1 MKKIHYLFIILALFS
16 FTYSQNY
23 HWPTIGSKA
32 MSSNFGEFRDGGYHM
47 GIDIKTLE
55 ETGWP
60 VYAVDDGYISRM
72 VTNFSG
78 YGKGLYLTLND
89 GNVAVYAHLEEFAFR
104 LETIFY
110 SLQEKNNS
118 YIVNEY
124 FSPEQFPFKKG
135 DIIGYTGNTGAS
147 FGPHLH
153 FELRNSKSQPIN
165 PLINGLNIEDYRN
178 PRVFQIGVI
187 PLSTSSKINGSS
199 IPRVYPLYAATTGGG
214 LELPDT
220 VSCFGPIGIAIEIDD
235 KIQGAKNKYQ
245 VQSIQLLVDDQNI
258 FSLNYSKLDYDE
270 KSTVNQTRENRF
282 HRLNLGSFTKLYK
295 LKTFSKSTIVN
306 ADVSGVLNLTPG
318 YHKVEIQISD
328 ASGNTTRVK
337 GTFINYPPVK
347 IAIKDVDWHDNTIEF
362 NIQPVTLNIPLTK
375 ISCYSYTAYGYPDE
389 ELTIVKSKKDRSGLR
404 IQLPKSKLGK
414 HGVSFIVK
422 NKLGVYGS
430 PLTWHDPNA
439 ERRLTEMDVDITF
452 SSIEHK
458 LIAQVK
464 TNGFTSGN
472 TSLRLLKEDEYISI
486 PLTKIQ
492 PTVYTSDLLLPS
504 LFTKTKRIDAFF
516 DGEIERIIKLDLDP
530 IVASPNK
537 QKNILSNDKNCS
549 VQITNNSLYDTS
561 LIWIEKINHP
571 VEPKGG
577 IRLSSVYQLQPFEL
591 ALKDT
596 IRIGIRYS
604 NHIKNM
610 KNISL
615 YYYNQKDGWT
625 FLPSS
630 MHSNRQVIASTLF
643 SLDAITI
650 MQDIEPPFI
659 RKVYPENGGKFH
671 YKDLKTISIIAD
683 DYLSG
688 LNSNEKSM
696 EIKLDGLTVRFAFQP
711 IKKELS
717 YYLPTP
723 LDAGEHTIEYKI
735 SDLAGNTVSG
745 LSTFLVD

>member
-1 MKKIHYLFIILALFS
+1 MKQIHYQFIILALFS

-516 DGEIERIIKLDLDP
+516 DGEIERIIQLDLDP

-537 QKNILSNDKNCS
+537 QTNILSNDKNCS

-625 FLPSS
+625 FLPST

>member
-1 MKKIHYLFIILALFS
+1 
-16 FTYSQNY
+16 
-23 HWPTIGSKA
+23 
-32 MSSNFGEFRDGGYHM
+32 M

-516 DGEIERIIKLDLDP
+516 DGEIERIIQLDLDP

-537 QKNILSNDKNCS
+537 QKSILSNDKNCS

>member
-1 MKKIHYLFIILALFS
+1 
-16 FTYSQNY
+16 
-23 HWPTIGSKA
+23 

-270 KSTVNQTRENRF
+270 KFTVNQTRENRF

-458 LIAQVK
+458 LIAQIK

-516 DGEIERIIKLDLDP
+516 DGEIERIIQLDLDP

-596 IRIGIRYS
+596 IRIGIRYG
-604 NHIKNM
+604 NKIKNM
-610 KNISL
+610 KNVSL
-615 YYYNQKDGWT
+615 YYYNQKHGWT

-630 MHSNRQVIASTLF
+630 MHSNRQVVASTLF

-696 EIKLDGLTVRFAFQP
+696 EIKLDGLTVRYAFQP

-723 LDAGEHTIEYKI
+723 LDTGEHTIEYKI

>member
-1 MKKIHYLFIILALFS
+1 MKQFHFLFIILSLFS
-16 FTYSQNY
+16 YTYSQNY

-516 DGEIERIIKLDLDP
+516 DGEIERIIQLDLDP

-537 QKNILSNDKNCS
+537 QKSILSNDKNCS

>member
-1 MKKIHYLFIILALFS
+1 MKQIHYLFIILALFS

-72 VTNFSG
+72 VSNFSG

-165 PLINGLNIEDYRN
+165 PLINGLNIEDHRN
-178 PRVFQIGVI
+178 PRVFQIGII

-199 IPRVYPLYAATTGGG
+199 IPRAYPLYAATTGGG

-458 LIAQVK
+458 LIAQIK

-516 DGEIERIIKLDLDP
+516 DGEIERIIQLDLDP

-537 QKNILSNDKNCS
+537 QKSILSNDKNCS
-549 VQITNNSLYDTS
+549 IQITNNSLYDTS

-630 MHSNRQVIASTLF
+630 MHTNRQVIASTLF

-659 RKVYPENGGKFH
+659 RKVYPENRGRFH
-671 YKDLKTISIIAD
+671 YKDLKTISVIAD

-688 LNSNEKSM
+688 LNSDEKSM
-696 EIKLDGLTVRFAFQP
+696 NMKLDDIPVRYAFQP

-723 LDAGEHTIEYKI
+723 LEAGEHTMEYKI
-735 SDLAGNTVSG
+735 SDQAGNIISG
-745 LSTFLVD
+745 MSTFMVD

>member
-516 DGEIERIIKLDLDP
+516 DGEIERIIQLDLDP

-537 QKNILSNDKNCS
+537 QKSILSNDKNCS

>member
-165 PLINGLNIEDYRN
+165 PLINGLNIEDYQN

-337 GTFINYPPVK
+337 GIFINYPPVK

-458 LIAQVK
+458 LIAQIK

-516 DGEIERIIKLDLDP
+516 DGEIERIIQLDLDP

-537 QKNILSNDKNCS
+537 QKSILSNDKNCS

-625 FLPSS
+625 FLPST

>member
-1 MKKIHYLFIILALFS
+1 MKQIHYQFIILALFS

-516 DGEIERIIKLDLDP
+516 DGEIERIIQLDLDP

-537 QKNILSNDKNCS
+537 QTNILSNDKNCS

>member
-1 MKKIHYLFIILALFS
+1 MKQIHYLFIILALFS

>member
-1 MKKIHYLFIILALFS
+1 MKQIHCLFIILALFS

-32 MSSNFGEFRDGGYHM
+32 ISSNFGEFRDGGYHM

-124 FSPEQFPFKKG
+124 FSPEQFPFNKG

-178 PRVFQIGVI
+178 PRVFQIGII

-199 IPRVYPLYAATTGGG
+199 IPRAYPLYAATTGGG

-295 LKTFSKSTIVN
+295 LKTFSNSTIVN
-306 ADVSGVLNLTPG
+306 AGISGILNLTPG

-347 IAIKDVDWHDNTIEF
+347 IAIRDVEWNDNTIEF

-389 ELTIVKSKKDRSGLR
+389 ELTIIKSKKDRSGLR

-472 TSLRLLKEDEYISI
+472 TSLRILKEDEYISI

-504 LFTKTKRIDAFF
+504 LFKKTKRIDAFF
-516 DGEIERIIKLDLDP
+516 DGEIERIIQVNLDP

-537 QKNILSNDKNCS
+537 LTNILSNDKNCS
-549 VQITNNSLYDTS
+549 IQISNTSLYDTS
-561 LIWIEKINHP
+561 LVWIEKINHP

-577 IRLSSVYQLQPFEL
+577 TRLSSVYQLQPFEL

-630 MHSNRQVIASTLF
+630 MHTNRQVIASTLF

-650 MQDIEPPFI
+650 MQDIEPPFK
-659 RKVYPENGGKFH
+659 RKVYPENGGRFH
-671 YKDLKTISIIAD
+671 YKDLKTISVIAD

-688 LNSNEKSM
+688 LNSDEKSM
-696 EIKLDGLTVRFAFQP
+696 SMKLDDIPVRYAFQP

-723 LDAGEHTIEYKI
+723 LEAGEHTMEYKI
-735 SDLAGNTVSG
+735 SDQAGNIMSG
-745 LSTFLVD
+745 ISTFMVD

>member
-1 MKKIHYLFIILALFS
+1 M
-16 FTYSQNY
+16 
-23 HWPTIGSKA
+23 
-32 MSSNFGEFRDGGYHM
+32 
-47 GIDIKTLE
+47 
-55 ETGWP
+55 
-60 VYAVDDGYISRM
+60 
-72 VTNFSG
+72 
-78 YGKGLYLTLND
+78 
-89 GNVAVYAHLEEFAFR
+89 
-104 LETIFY
+104 
-110 SLQEKNNS
+110 
-118 YIVNEY
+118 
-124 FSPEQFPFKKG
+124 
-135 DIIGYTGNTGAS
+135 
-147 FGPHLH
+147 
-153 FELRNSKSQPIN
+153 
-165 PLINGLNIEDYRN
+165 
-178 PRVFQIGVI
+178 
-187 PLSTSSKINGSS
+187 
-199 IPRVYPLYAATTGGG
+199 YPLYAATTGGG

-458 LIAQVK
+458 LIAQIK

-516 DGEIERIIKLDLDP
+516 DGEIERIIQLDLDP

-537 QKNILSNDKNCS
+537 QKSILSNDKNCS
-549 VQITNNSLYDTS
+549 IQITNNSLYDTS

-696 EIKLDGLTVRFAFQP
+696 EIKLDGLTVRYAFQP

-723 LDAGEHTIEYKI
+723 LDTGEHTIEYKI

>member
-1 MKKIHYLFIILALFS
+1 
-16 FTYSQNY
+16 
-23 HWPTIGSKA
+23 
-32 MSSNFGEFRDGGYHM
+32 
-47 GIDIKTLE
+47 
-55 ETGWP
+55 
-60 VYAVDDGYISRM
+60 
-72 VTNFSG
+72 
-78 YGKGLYLTLND
+78 
-89 GNVAVYAHLEEFAFR
+89 
-104 LETIFY
+104 
-110 SLQEKNNS
+110 
-118 YIVNEY
+118 
-124 FSPEQFPFKKG
+124 
-135 DIIGYTGNTGAS
+135 
-147 FGPHLH
+147 
-153 FELRNSKSQPIN
+153 
-165 PLINGLNIEDYRN
+165 
-178 PRVFQIGVI
+178 
-187 PLSTSSKINGSS
+187 
-199 IPRVYPLYAATTGGG
+199 VYPLYAATTGGG

-295 LKTFSKSTIVN
+295 LKTFSNSTIVN
-306 ADVSGVLNLTPG
+306 AGVSGILNLTPG

-347 IAIKDVDWHDNTIEF
+347 IAIRDVEWNDNTIEF

-389 ELTIVKSKKDRSGLR
+389 ELTIIKSKKDRSGIR

-472 TSLRLLKEDEYISI
+472 TSLRILKEDEYISI

-516 DGEIERIIKLDLDP
+516 DGEIERIIQVNLDP
-530 IVASPNK
+530 IVASPSK
-537 QKNILSNDKNCS
+537 QTSIVSNDKNCS
-549 VQITNNSLYDTS
+549 IQITNNSLYDTS
-561 LIWIEKINHP
+561 LVWIEKINHP

-577 IRLSSVYQLQPFEL
+577 TRLSSVYQLQPFEL

-630 MHSNRQVIASTLF
+630 MHTNRQVIASTLF

-659 RKVYPENGGKFH
+659 RKVYPENRGRFH
-671 YKDLKTISIIAD
+671 YKDLKTISVIAD

-688 LNSNEKSM
+688 LNSDEKSM
-696 EIKLDGLTVRFAFQP
+696 NMKLDDIPVRYAFQP

-723 LDAGEHTIEYKI
+723 LEAGEHTMEYKI
-735 SDLAGNTVSG
+735 SDQAGNIISG
-745 LSTFLVD
+745 MSTFMVD

>member
-1 MKKIHYLFIILALFS
+1 MKQIHYLFIILALFS

-72 VTNFSG
+72 VSNFSG

-110 SLQEKNNS
+110 TLQKKNNS

-124 FSPEQFPFKKG
+124 FLPEQFPFKKG

-153 FELRNSKSQPIN
+153 FELRNNKSQPIN
-165 PLINGLNIEDYRN
+165 PLINGLNIEDHRN
-178 PRVFQIGVI
+178 PRVFQIGII

-199 IPRVYPLYAATTGGG
+199 IPRAYPLYAATTGGG

-295 LKTFSKSTIVN
+295 LETFSNSTIVN
-306 ADVSGVLNLTPG
+306 AGVSGILNLTPG

-347 IAIKDVDWHDNTIEF
+347 IAIRDVEWNDNTIEF

-389 ELTIVKSKKDRSGLR
+389 ELTIIKSKKDRSGLR

-472 TSLRLLKEDEYISI
+472 TSLRILKEDEYISI

-516 DGEIERIIKLDLDP
+516 DGEIERIIQVNLDP
-530 IVASPNK
+530 IVASPSK
-537 QKNILSNDKNCS
+537 QTSIVSNDKNCS
-549 VQITNNSLYDTS
+549 IQITNTSLYDTS
-561 LIWIEKINHP
+561 LVWIEKINHP

-577 IRLSSVYQLQPFEL
+577 TRLSSVYQLQPFEL

-630 MHSNRQVIASTLF
+630 MHTNRQVIASTLF

-659 RKVYPENGGKFH
+659 RKVYPENRGRFH
-671 YKDLKTISIIAD
+671 YKDLKTISVIAD

-688 LNSNEKSM
+688 LNSDEKSM
-696 EIKLDGLTVRFAFQP
+696 NMKLDDIPVRYAFQP

-723 LDAGEHTIEYKI
+723 LEAGEHTMEYKI
-735 SDLAGNTVSG
+735 SDQAGNTISG
-745 LSTFLVD
+745 MSTFMVD

>member
-1 MKKIHYLFIILALFS
+1 MKQIHFLFIILSLFS
-16 FTYSQNY
+16 YTYSQNY

-60 VYAVDDGYISRM
+60 VYAVEDGYISRM
-72 VTNFSG
+72 VSNFSG

-165 PLINGLNIEDYRN
+165 PLINGLNIEDHRN
-178 PRVFQIGVI
+178 PRVFQIGII

-199 IPRVYPLYAATTGGG
+199 IPRAYPLYAATTGGG

-458 LIAQVK
+458 LIAQIK

-516 DGEIERIIKLDLDP
+516 DGEIERIIQLDLDP

-537 QKNILSNDKNCS
+537 QKSILSNDKNCS
-549 VQITNNSLYDTS
+549 IQITNNSLYDTS

-630 MHSNRQVIASTLF
+630 MHTNRQVIASTLF

-659 RKVYPENGGKFH
+659 RKVYPENRGRFH
-671 YKDLKTISIIAD
+671 YKDLKTISVIAD

-688 LNSNEKSM
+688 LNSDEKSM
-696 EIKLDGLTVRFAFQP
+696 NMKLDDIPVRYAFQP

-723 LDAGEHTIEYKI
+723 LEAGEHTMEYKI
-735 SDLAGNTVSG
+735 SDQAGNIISG
-745 LSTFLVD
+745 MSTFMVD

>member
-1 MKKIHYLFIILALFS
+1 MKQIHYLFIILALFS

-72 VTNFSG
+72 VSNFSG

-110 SLQEKNNS
+110 TLQKKNNS

-124 FSPEQFPFKKG
+124 FLPEQFPFKKG

-165 PLINGLNIEDYRN
+165 PLINGLNIEDHRN
-178 PRVFQIGVI
+178 PRVFQIGII

-199 IPRVYPLYAATTGGG
+199 IPRAYPLYAATTGGG

-295 LKTFSKSTIVN
+295 LETFSNSTIVN
-306 ADVSGVLNLTPG
+306 AGVSGILNLTPG

-347 IAIKDVDWHDNTIEF
+347 IAIRDVEWNDNTIEF

-389 ELTIVKSKKDRSGLR
+389 ELTIIKSKKDRSGLR

-472 TSLRLLKEDEYISI
+472 TSLRILKEDEYISI

-516 DGEIERIIKLDLDP
+516 DGEIERIIQVNLDP
-530 IVASPNK
+530 IVASPSK
-537 QKNILSNDKNCS
+537 QTSIVSNDKNCS
-549 VQITNNSLYDTS
+549 IQITNNSLYDTS
-561 LIWIEKINHP
+561 LVWIEKINHP

-577 IRLSSVYQLQPFEL
+577 TRLSSVYQLQPFEL

-630 MHSNRQVIASTLF
+630 MHTNRQVIASTLF

-659 RKVYPENGGKFH
+659 RKVYPENRGRFH
-671 YKDLKTISIIAD
+671 YKDLKTISVIAD

-688 LNSNEKSM
+688 LNSDEKSM
-696 EIKLDGLTVRFAFQP
+696 NMKLDDIPVRYAFQP

-723 LDAGEHTIEYKI
+723 LEAGEHTMEYKI
-735 SDLAGNTVSG
+735 SDQAGNIISG
-745 LSTFLVD
+745 MSTFMVD

>member
-1 MKKIHYLFIILALFS
+1 MKQFHRLLIIILFS
-16 FTYSQNY
+16 TTVNGQNY

-32 MSSNFGEFRDGGYHM
+32 ISSNFGEFRDGGYHM
-47 GIDIKTLE
+47 GIDIKTLG

-60 VYAVDDGYISRM
+60 VYAVEDGYISRM
-72 VTNFSG
+72 VSNFSG
-78 YGKGLYLTLND
+78 YGKGLYLTLKD

-104 LETIFY
+104 LETVLY
-110 SLQEKNNS
+110 SLQAKNNS

-124 FSPEQFPFKKG
+124 FSPKQFPFKKG
-135 DIIGYTGNTGAS
+135 DVIGYTGNTGSS

-178 PRVFQIGVI
+178 PRVIQIGII

-199 IPRVYPLYAATTGGG
+199 IPRAYPLFAASTGGG

-220 VSCFGPIGIAIEIDD
+220 VSCFGPIGIAIEVDD

-258 FSLNYSKLDYDE
+258 FSLNYNELDYDQ
-270 KSTVNQTRENRF
+270 KPTVNQTRENRF

-295 LKTFSKSTIVN
+295 LNTFSNSTIVKTG
-306 ADVSGVLNLTPG
+306 ASGVLNLTPG
-318 YHKVEIQISD
+318 YHKIEIQISD

-347 IAIKDVDWHDNTIEF
+347 IAIKDVEWYDNTIEF

-389 ELTIVKSKKDRSGLR
+389 ELTIVNTKKNRSGLR

-414 HGVSFIVK
+414 HGVSFIAK

-430 PLTWHDPNA
+430 PLTWHDPNS

-458 LIAQVK
+458 LIAQIK
-464 TNGFTSGN
+464 TNGFTSGS

-492 PTVYTSDLLLPS
+492 PTVYTSNLLLPS

-516 DGEIERIIKLDLDP
+516 NGEIERIIQLNLDP

-537 QKNILSNDKNCS
+537 QVNILSNDKNCS

-577 IRLSSVYQLQPFEL
+577 TRLSSVYQLQPFEL

-596 IRIGIRYS
+596 IRIGIRYG
-604 NHIKNM
+604 NKIKNM

-615 YYYNQKDGWT
+615 YYYNQKHGWT

-630 MHSNRQVIASTLF
+630 MHSNRQIISSTLF

-659 RKVYPENGGKFH
+659 RKVFPEDGGKFH

-696 EIKLDGLTVRFAFQP
+696 EIKLDGLTVRYAFQP

-723 LDAGEHTIEYKI
+723 LDAGEHTMEYKI

>member
-1 MKKIHYLFIILALFS
+1 MKQFHRLLIIILF
-16 FTYSQNY
+16 FTAVNGQNY
-23 HWPTIGSKA
+23 QWPTIGSKA
-32 MSSNFGEFRDGGYHM
+32 ISSNFGEFRDGGYHM

-60 VYAVDDGYISRM
+60 VYAIEDGYISRM
-72 VTNFSG
+72 VSNFSG
-78 YGKGLYLTLND
+78 YGKALYLTLND

-104 LETIFY
+104 LETILY
-110 SLQEKNNS
+110 SLKAKNNS

-165 PLINGLNIEDYRN
+165 PLINGLNIDDYRN
-178 PRVFQIGVI
+178 PRVLQIGII

-199 IPRVYPLYAATTGGG
+199 IPRAYPLFAASTGGG

-220 VSCFGPIGIAIEIDD
+220 ISCFGPIGIAIEIDD

-245 VQSIQLLVDDQNI
+245 IQSIQLLVDDQNV
-258 FSLNYSKLDYDE
+258 FSLNYSKLDFEQKY
-270 KSTVNQTRENRF
+270 TVNQTRENRF

-295 LKTFSKSTIVN
+295 LNTFSNSTIV
-306 ADVSGVLNLTPG
+306 DSGPSGALNFTPG

-347 IAIKDVDWHDNTIEF
+347 VAIKDVEWHDNTIEF

-389 ELTIVKSKKDRSGLR
+389 ELSIVKSKKDRSGLR
-404 IQLPKSKLGK
+404 IHLPKSKLGK

-430 PLTWHDPNA
+430 PLTWHDPNS
-439 ERRLTEMDVDITF
+439 ERRLTEMDIDITF
-452 SSIEHK
+452 STIEHK
-458 LIAQVK
+458 LIAQIE
-464 TNGFTSGN
+464 TNGFTSGK

-492 PTVYTSDLLLPS
+492 PTVYTSDLLVPS
-504 LFTKTKRIDAFF
+504 IFKKTKRIDAFF
-516 DGEIERIIKLDLDP
+516 DGEIERIIQLNIDP

-537 QKNILSNDKNCS
+537 LTNILSNDKDCS
-549 VQITNNSLYDTS
+549 IQITNNSLYDTS
-561 LIWIEKINHP
+561 LVWIEKIKHP

-577 IRLSSVYQLQPFEL
+577 TRVSSVYQLQPFEL

-596 IRIGIRYS
+596 IRIGIRY
-604 NHIKNM
+604 NNKIKNM
-610 KNISL
+610 KNLSL
-615 YYYNQKDGWT
+615 YYYNQKHGWT
-625 FLPSS
+625 FLPSK
-630 MHSNRQVIASTLF
+630 MNKNRQVISSTLF
-643 SLDAITI
+643 TLDAISI
-650 MQDIEPPFI
+650 MQDIDPPFV

-671 YKDLKTISIIAD
+671 YKDLRTISIIAD

-688 LNSNEKSM
+688 LNPDEKSM
-696 EIKLDGLTVRFAFQP
+696 SMKLDNIPVRYAFQP
-711 IKKELS
+711 IIKELS
-717 YYLPTP
+717 YYLPSP
-723 LDAGEHTIEYKI
+723 LEAGEHTIEYKI
-735 SDLAGNTVSG
+735 SDQAGNIMSG
-745 LSTFLVD
+745 SSTFIVD

>member
-199 IPRVYPLYAATTGGG
+199 IPRTYPLYAATTGGG

-235 KIQGAKNKYQ
+235 KIQAAKNKYQ

-295 LKTFSKSTIVN
+295 LKTFSNSTIVN
-306 ADVSGVLNLTPG
+306 AGVSGILNLTPG

-347 IAIKDVDWHDNTIEF
+347 IAIRDVEWNDNTIEF

-389 ELTIVKSKKDRSGLR
+389 ELTIIKSKKDRSGLR

-472 TSLRLLKEDEYISI
+472 TSLRILKEDEYISI

-504 LFTKTKRIDAFF
+504 LFNKTKRIDAFF
-516 DGEIERIIKLDLDP
+516 DGKIERIIQVNLDP
-530 IVASPNK
+530 IVASPSK
-537 QKNILSNDKNCS
+537 QTNIVSNDKNCS
-549 VQITNNSLYDTS
+549 IQITNNSLYDTS

-577 IRLSSVYQLQPFEL
+577 ARLSSVYQLQPFEL

-630 MHSNRQVIASTLF
+630 MHTNRQVIASTLF

-659 RKVYPENGGKFH
+659 RKVYPENKGRFH
-671 YKDLKTISIIAD
+671 YKDLKTIYVIAD

-688 LNSNEKSM
+688 LNSDEKSM
-696 EIKLDGLTVRFAFQP
+696 SMKLDDIPVRYAFQP

-723 LDAGEHTIEYKI
+723 LEAGEHIMEYKI
-735 SDLAGNTVSG
+735 SDQAGNIISG
-745 LSTFLVD
+745 MSTFMVD

>member
-1 MKKIHYLFIILALFS
+1 MKHVHSLFIILLLIS
-16 FTYSQNY
+16 PIYSQNY

-60 VYAVDDGYISRM
+60 VYAIDDGYISRM
-72 VTNFSG
+72 VANFSG

-104 LETIFY
+104 LETILY
-110 SLQEKNNS
+110 SLQAKNNS

-135 DIIGYTGNTGAS
+135 DVIGYTGNTGAS

-153 FELRNSKSQPIN
+153 FELRNNKSQPIN

-178 PRVFQIGVI
+178 PRVHQIGII

-199 IPRVYPLYAATTGGG
+199 IPRAYPLFAANAGGG
-214 LELPDT
+214 LEFPDT
-220 VSCFGPIGIAIEIDD
+220 ISCFGPIGLAIEIDD
-235 KIQGAKNKYQ
+235 KIQGVRNKYQ
-245 VQSIQLLVDDQNI
+245 VQSIQLLVDDQNV
-258 FSLNYSKLDYDE
+258 FSLNYNKLDFSQ
-270 KSTVNQTRENRF
+270 KHTVNQTRENRF
-282 HRLNLGSFTKLYK
+282 QRLNLGSFTKLYK
-295 LKTFSKSTIVN
+295 QDTFSNSTLVKEG
-306 ADVSGVLNLTPG
+306 VSGVLNLTPG
-318 YHKVEIQISD
+318 YHKIEIQISD

-337 GTFINYPPVK
+337 GTLINYPPVK
-347 IAIKDVDWHDNTIEF
+347 MAIKDVEWHDNTIEF
-362 NIQPVTLNIPLTK
+362 NIQPVSLNIPITK

-404 IQLPKSKLGK
+404 IHLPKSKLGK
-414 HGVSFIVK
+414 HGISFITK

-439 ERRLTEMDVDITF
+439 ERRLTEMDVNISF

-458 LIAQVK
+458 IIAQVK

-472 TSLRLLKEDEYISI
+472 TSLRVLKEDEYIAI

-504 LFTKTKRIDAFF
+504 LFRKSKRIDAYF
-516 DGEIERIIKLDLDP
+516 DGEIERIIQLNLDLL
-530 IVASPNK
+530 VASPNNK
-537 QKNILSNDKNCS
+537 SNVLSNDKNCS
-549 VQITNNSLYDTS
+549 MQITNNSLYDTS
-561 LIWIEKINHP
+561 LVWIEEINHP

-577 IRLSSVYQLQPFEL
+577 TRLTSVYQLQPFEL

-596 IRIGIRYS
+596 VRIGIRY
-604 NHIKNM
+604 NNQIKDM

-615 YYYNQKDGWT
+615 YYYNQKHGWT

-630 MHSNRQVIASTLF
+630 INKNRQVVSSTLH
-643 SLDAITI
+643 SLDAISI

-659 RKVYPENGGKFH
+659 RKVYPENNGRFH
-671 YKDLKTISIIAD
+671 YKDLKTIYIIAD
-683 DYLSG
+683 DHLSG
-688 LNSNEKSM
+688 LNSDEKSM
-696 EIKLDGLTVRFAFQP
+696 EMKLDGLSVRYAFQP
-711 IKKELS
+711 IKKQLS
-717 YYLPTP
+717 FYLPTP
-723 LDAGEHTIEYKI
+723 LDAGEHKMEYTV
-735 SDLAGNTVSG
+735 SDNAGNTISG
-745 LSTFLVD
+745 SSTFLVD

>member
-1 MKKIHYLFIILALFS
+1 
-16 FTYSQNY
+16 
-23 HWPTIGSKA
+23 

-199 IPRVYPLYAATTGGG
+199 IPRAYPLYAATTGGG

-295 LKTFSKSTIVN
+295 LKTFSNSTIIN
-306 ADVSGVLNLTPG
+306 AGVSGMLNLTPG

-347 IAIKDVDWHDNTIEF
+347 IAIRDVEWNDNTIEF

-389 ELTIVKSKKDRSGLR
+389 ELTIIKSKKDRSGLR

-439 ERRLTEMDVDITF
+439 ERRLTELDVDITF

-472 TSLRLLKEDEYISI
+472 TSLRILKEDEYISI

-504 LFTKTKRIDAFF
+504 LFKKTKRIDAFF
-516 DGEIERIIKLDLDP
+516 DGEIERIIQVNLDP

-537 QKNILSNDKNCS
+537 QTSVISNDKNCS
-549 VQITNNSLYDTS
+549 IQITNTSLYDTS

-577 IRLSSVYQLQPFEL
+577 TRLSSVYQLQPFEL

-604 NHIKNM
+604 NQIKNM
-610 KNISL
+610 KNVSL

-630 MHSNRQVIASTLF
+630 MHTNRQVIASTLF

-671 YKDLKTISIIAD
+671 YKDLKTISVIAD

-688 LNSNEKSM
+688 LNSDEKSM
-696 EIKLDGLTVRFAFQP
+696 SMKLDDIPVRYAFQP

-723 LDAGEHTIEYKI
+723 LEDGEHTMEYKI
-735 SDLAGNTVSG
+735 SDQAGNIISG
-745 LSTFLVD
+745 ISTFMVD

>member
-1 MKKIHYLFIILALFS
+1 MKQIHYLFIILALFS

-110 SLQEKNNS
+110 SLQAKNNS

-199 IPRVYPLYAATTGGG
+199 IPRAYPLYAATTGGG

-295 LKTFSKSTIVN
+295 LETFSNSTIVN
-306 ADVSGVLNLTPG
+306 AGVSGILNLTPG

-347 IAIKDVDWHDNTIEF
+347 IAIRDVEWNDSTIEF

-389 ELTIVKSKKDRSGLR
+389 ELTIIKSKKDRSGLR

-472 TSLRLLKEDEYISI
+472 TSLRILKEDEYISI

-504 LFTKTKRIDAFF
+504 LFNKTKRIDAFF
-516 DGEIERIIKLDLDP
+516 DGEIERIIQVNLDP
-530 IVASPNK
+530 IVASPSK
-537 QKNILSNDKNCS
+537 QTNIVSNDKNCS
-549 VQITNNSLYDTS
+549 IQITNNSLYDTS
-561 LIWIEKINHP
+561 LVWIEKINHP

-577 IRLSSVYQLQPFEL
+577 TRLSSVYQLQPFEL

-630 MHSNRQVIASTLF
+630 MHTNRQVIASTLF

-659 RKVYPENGGKFH
+659 RKVYPENRGRFH
-671 YKDLKTISIIAD
+671 YKDLKTISVIAD

-688 LNSNEKSM
+688 LNSDEKSM
-696 EIKLDGLTVRFAFQP
+696 NMKLDDIPVRYAFQP

-723 LDAGEHTIEYKI
+723 LEAGEHTMEYKI
-735 SDLAGNTVSG
+735 SDQAGNIISG
-745 LSTFLVD
+745 ISTFMVD

>member
-1 MKKIHYLFIILALFS
+1 MKHIHCLFIILALFS

-110 SLQEKNNS
+110 SLQAKNNS

-124 FSPEQFPFKKG
+124 FSPEQFPFNKG

-178 PRVFQIGVI
+178 PRVFQIGII

-199 IPRVYPLYAATTGGG
+199 IPRAYPLYAATTGGG

-282 HRLNLGSFTKLYK
+282 HRLNLGTFTKLYK
-295 LKTFSKSTIVN
+295 LKTFSNSTIVN
-306 ADVSGVLNLTPG
+306 AGISGILNLTPG

-347 IAIKDVDWHDNTIEF
+347 IAIRDVEWNDNTIEF

-389 ELTIVKSKKDRSGLR
+389 ELTIIKSKKDRSGLR

-472 TSLRLLKEDEYISI
+472 TSLRILKEDEYISI

-504 LFTKTKRIDAFF
+504 LFKKTKRIDAFF
-516 DGEIERIIKLDLDP
+516 DGEIERIIQVNLDP

-537 QKNILSNDKNCS
+537 LTNILSNDKNCS
-549 VQITNNSLYDTS
+549 IQISNTSLYDTS
-561 LIWIEKINHP
+561 LVWIEKINHP

-577 IRLSSVYQLQPFEL
+577 TRLSSVYQLQPFEL

-630 MHSNRQVIASTLF
+630 MHTNRQVIASTLF

-659 RKVYPENGGKFH
+659 RMVYPENGGRFH
-671 YKDLKTISIIAD
+671 YKDLKTISVIAD

-688 LNSNEKSM
+688 LNSDETSM
-696 EIKLDGLTVRFAFQP
+696 SMKLDDIPVRYAFQP

-723 LDAGEHTIEYKI
+723 LEAGEHTMEYKI
-735 SDLAGNTVSG
+735 SDQAGNTISG
-745 LSTFLVD
+745 MSTFMVD

>member
-1 MKKIHYLFIILALFS
+1 MKQIHCLFIILALFS

-124 FSPEQFPFKKG
+124 FSPEQFPFNKG

-153 FELRNSKSQPIN
+153 FKLRNSKSQPIN

-178 PRVFQIGVI
+178 PRVFQIGII

-199 IPRVYPLYAATTGGG
+199 IPRAYPLYAATTGGG

-295 LKTFSKSTIVN
+295 LKTFSNSTIVN
-306 ADVSGVLNLTPG
+306 AGISGILNLTPG

-347 IAIKDVDWHDNTIEF
+347 IAIRDVEWNDNTIEF

-389 ELTIVKSKKDRSGLR
+389 ELTIIKSKKDRSGLR

-472 TSLRLLKEDEYISI
+472 TSLRILKEDEYISI

-504 LFTKTKRIDAFF
+504 LFKKTKRIDAFF
-516 DGEIERIIKLDLDP
+516 DGEIERIIQVNLDP

-537 QKNILSNDKNCS
+537 LTNILSNDKNCS
-549 VQITNNSLYDTS
+549 IQISNTSLYDTS
-561 LIWIEKINHP
+561 LVWIEKINHP

-577 IRLSSVYQLQPFEL
+577 TRLSSVYQLQPFEL

-630 MHSNRQVIASTLF
+630 MHTNRQVIASTLF

-650 MQDIEPPFI
+650 MQDIEPPFK
-659 RKVYPENGGKFH
+659 RKVYPENGGRFH
-671 YKDLKTISIIAD
+671 YKDLKTISVIAD

-688 LNSNEKSM
+688 LNSDEKSM
-696 EIKLDGLTVRFAFQP
+696 SMKLDDIPVRYAFQP

-723 LDAGEHTIEYKI
+723 LEAGEHTMEYKI
-735 SDLAGNTVSG
+735 SDQAGNIMSG
-745 LSTFLVD
+745 ISTFMVD

>member
-1 MKKIHYLFIILALFS
+1 
-16 FTYSQNY
+16 
-23 HWPTIGSKA
+23 

-458 LIAQVK
+458 LIAQIK

-516 DGEIERIIKLDLDP
+516 DGEIERIIQLDLDP

-596 IRIGIRYS
+596 IRIGIRYG
-604 NHIKNM
+604 NKIKNM
-610 KNISL
+610 KNVSL
-615 YYYNQKDGWT
+615 YYYNQKHGWT

-630 MHSNRQVIASTLF
+630 MHSNRQVVASTLF

-696 EIKLDGLTVRFAFQP
+696 EIKLDGLTVRYAFQP

-723 LDAGEHTIEYKI
+723 LDTGEHTIEYKI

>member
-199 IPRVYPLYAATTGGG
+199 IPRAYPLYAATTGGG

-295 LKTFSKSTIVN
+295 LKTFSNSTIVN
-306 ADVSGVLNLTPG
+306 AGVSGILNLTPG

-347 IAIKDVDWHDNTIEF
+347 IAIRDVEWNDNTIEF

-389 ELTIVKSKKDRSGLR
+389 ELTIIKSKKDRSGLR

-472 TSLRLLKEDEYISI
+472 TSLRILKEDEYISI

-504 LFTKTKRIDAFF
+504 LFNKTKRIDAFF
-516 DGEIERIIKLDLDP
+516 DGEIERIIQVNLDP
-530 IVASPNK
+530 IVASPSK
-537 QKNILSNDKNCS
+537 QTSIVSNDKNCS
-549 VQITNNSLYDTS
+549 IQITNNSLYDTS

-577 IRLSSVYQLQPFEL
+577 ARLSSVYQLQPFEL

-630 MHSNRQVIASTLF
+630 MHTNRQVIASTLF

-659 RKVYPENGGKFH
+659 RKVYPENKGRFH
-671 YKDLKTISIIAD
+671 YKDLKTIYVIAD

-688 LNSNEKSM
+688 LNSDEKSM
-696 EIKLDGLTVRFAFQP
+696 SMKLDDIPVRYAFQP

-723 LDAGEHTIEYKI
+723 LEAGEHTMEYKI
-735 SDLAGNTVSG
+735 SDQAGNIISG
-745 LSTFLVD
+745 ISTFMVD

>member
-1 MKKIHYLFIILALFS
+1 MKQIHYQFIILALFS

-458 LIAQVK
+458 LIAQIK

-516 DGEIERIIKLDLDP
+516 DGEIERIIQLDLDP

-537 QKNILSNDKNCS
+537 QKSILSNDKNCS

-696 EIKLDGLTVRFAFQP
+696 GIKLDGLTVRYAFQP

>member
-1 MKKIHYLFIILALFS
+1 MKKIHYLFIILALYS

-55 ETGWP
+55 KTGWP

-110 SLQEKNNS
+110 IFQEKNNS

-199 IPRVYPLYAATTGGG
+199 IPRAYPLYAATTGGG

-295 LKTFSKSTIVN
+295 LKTFSNSTIVN
-306 ADVSGVLNLTPG
+306 AGVSGILNLTPG

-347 IAIKDVDWHDNTIEF
+347 IAIRDVEWNDNTIEF

-389 ELTIVKSKKDRSGLR
+389 ELTIIKSKKDRSGLR

-439 ERRLTEMDVDITF
+439 ERRLTELDVDITF

-472 TSLRLLKEDEYISI
+472 TSLRILKEDEYISI

-504 LFTKTKRIDAFF
+504 LFKKTKRIDAFF
-516 DGEIERIIKLDLDP
+516 DGEIERIIQVNLDP

-537 QKNILSNDKNCS
+537 QTSVISNDKNCS
-549 VQITNNSLYDTS
+549 IQITNTSLYDTS
-561 LIWIEKINHP
+561 LVWIEKINHP

-577 IRLSSVYQLQPFEL
+577 TRLSSVYQLQPFEL

-604 NHIKNM
+604 NQIKNM
-610 KNISL
+610 KNVSL

-625 FLPSS
+625 FLPSL
-630 MHSNRQVIASTLF
+630 MHTNRQVIASTLF

-659 RKVYPENGGKFH
+659 RKVYPQNGGRFH
-671 YKDLKTISIIAD
+671 YKDLKTISVIAD

-688 LNSNEKSM
+688 LNSDEKSM
-696 EIKLDGLTVRFAFQP
+696 SMKLDDIPVRYAFQP

-723 LDAGEHTIEYKI
+723 LEAGEHTMEYKI
-735 SDLAGNTVSG
+735 SDQAGNIISG
-745 LSTFLVD
+745 ISTFMVD

>member
-199 IPRVYPLYAATTGGG
+199 IPRAYPLYAATTGGG

-295 LKTFSKSTIVN
+295 LKTFSNSTIVN
-306 ADVSGVLNLTPG
+306 AGVSGILNLTPG

-347 IAIKDVDWHDNTIEF
+347 IAIRDVEWNDNTIEF

-389 ELTIVKSKKDRSGLR
+389 ELTIIKSKKDRSGLR

-472 TSLRLLKEDEYISI
+472 TSLRILKEDEYISI

-504 LFTKTKRIDAFF
+504 LFNKTKRIDAFF
-516 DGEIERIIKLDLDP
+516 DGEIERIIQVNLDP
-530 IVASPNK
+530 IVASPSK
-537 QKNILSNDKNCS
+537 QTNIVSNDKNCS
-549 VQITNNSLYDTS
+549 IQITNNSLYDTS

-577 IRLSSVYQLQPFEL
+577 ARLSSVYQLQPFEL

-630 MHSNRQVIASTLF
+630 MHTNRQVIASTLF

-659 RKVYPENGGKFH
+659 RKVYPENKGRFH
-671 YKDLKTISIIAD
+671 YKDLKTISVIAD

-688 LNSNEKSM
+688 LNSDEKSM
-696 EIKLDGLTVRFAFQP
+696 SMKLDDIPVRYAFQP

-723 LDAGEHTIEYKI
+723 LEAGEHTMEYKI
-735 SDLAGNTVSG
+735 SDQAGNTISG
-745 LSTFLVD
+745 MSSFMVD

>member
-1 MKKIHYLFIILALFS
+1 MKRIHYLFIILALFS

-458 LIAQVK
+458 LIAQIK

-516 DGEIERIIKLDLDP
+516 DGEIERIIQLDLDP

-537 QKNILSNDKNCS
+537 QKSILSNDKNCS

-577 IRLSSVYQLQPFEL
+577 TRLSSVYQLQPFEL

-625 FLPSS
+625 FLPST

-696 EIKLDGLTVRFAFQP
+696 EIKLDGLLVRYAFQP

>member
-1 MKKIHYLFIILALFS
+1 MKKFHYLFIILALYS

-516 DGEIERIIKLDLDP
+516 DGEIERIIQLDLDP

-537 QKNILSNDKNCS
+537 QKSILSNDKNCS

-625 FLPSS
+625 FLPST

-696 EIKLDGLTVRFAFQP
+696 EIKLDGLLVRYAFQP

>member
-1 MKKIHYLFIILALFS
+1 MKRVHRLFIILLLIS
-16 FTYSQNY
+16 PIYSQNY

-32 MSSNFGEFRDGGYHM
+32 LSSNFGEFRDGGYHM

-60 VYAVDDGYISRM
+60 VYAIDDGYISRM
-72 VTNFSG
+72 VANFSG

-104 LETIFY
+104 LETILY
-110 SLQEKNNS
+110 SLQAKNNS

-135 DIIGYTGNTGAS
+135 DVIGYTGNTGAS

-153 FELRNSKSQPIN
+153 FELRNNKSQPIN

-178 PRVFQIGVI
+178 PRVHQIGII

-199 IPRVYPLYAATTGGG
+199 IPRAYPLFAANTGGG
-214 LELPDT
+214 LEFPDT
-220 VSCFGPIGIAIEIDD
+220 ISCFGPIGLAIEIDD
-235 KIQGAKNKYQ
+235 KIQGVRNKYQ
-245 VQSIQLLVDDQNI
+245 VQSIQLLVDDQNV
-258 FSLNYSKLDYDE
+258 FSLNYNKLDFSQ
-270 KSTVNQTRENRF
+270 KHTVNQTRENRF
-282 HRLNLGSFTKLYK
+282 QRLNLGSFTKLYK
-295 LKTFSKSTIVN
+295 QDTFSNSTLVKEG
-306 ADVSGVLNLTPG
+306 VSGVLNLTPG
-318 YHKVEIQISD
+318 YHKIEIQISD

-337 GTFINYPPVK
+337 GTLINYPPVK
-347 IAIKDVDWHDNTIEF
+347 MAIKDVEWHDNTIEF
-362 NIQPVTLNIPLTK
+362 NIQPVSLNIPITK

-404 IQLPKSKLGK
+404 IHLPKSKLGK
-414 HGVSFIVK
+414 HGISFITK

-439 ERRLTEMDVDITF
+439 ERRLTEMDVNISF

-458 LIAQVK
+458 IIAQVK
-464 TNGFTSGN
+464 TDGFTSGN
-472 TSLRLLKEDEYISI
+472 TSLRVLKEDEYIAI

-504 LFTKTKRIDAFF
+504 LFRKSKRIDAYF
-516 DGEIERIIKLDLDP
+516 DGEIERIIQLNLDLL
-530 IVASPNK
+530 VASPNNK
-537 QKNILSNDKNCS
+537 SNVLSNDKNCS
-549 VQITNNSLYDTS
+549 MQITNNSLYDTS
-561 LIWIEKINHP
+561 LVWIEKINHP

-577 IRLSSVYQLQPFEL
+577 TRLTSVYQLQPFEL

-596 IRIGIRYS
+596 VRIGIRY
-604 NHIKNM
+604 NNQIKDM

-615 YYYNQKDGWT
+615 YYYNQKHGWT

-630 MHSNRQVIASTLF
+630 INKNRQVVSSTLH
-643 SLDAITI
+643 SLDAISI

-659 RKVYPENGGKFH
+659 RKVYPENNGRFH
-671 YKDLKTISIIAD
+671 YKDLKTIYIIAD
-683 DYLSG
+683 DHLSG
-688 LNSNEKSM
+688 LNSDEKSM
-696 EIKLDGLTVRFAFQP
+696 EMKLDGLSVRYAFQP
-711 IKKELS
+711 IKKQLS
-717 YYLPTP
+717 FYLPTP
-723 LDAGEHTIEYKI
+723 LDAGEHKMEYTV
-735 SDLAGNTVSG
+735 SDNAGNTISG
-745 LSTFLVD
+745 SSTFLVD

>member
-1 MKKIHYLFIILALFS
+1 MKQIHYLFIILALFS

-178 PRVFQIGVI
+178 PRVFQIGII

-516 DGEIERIIKLDLDP
+516 DGEIERIIQLDLDP

-537 QKNILSNDKNCS
+537 QKSILSNDKNCS

-625 FLPSS
+625 FLPST